1 MGFLRHGEQAGKA
14 GERGTM
20 SDKGILSEGKKE
32 SIFLS
37 ERFAAAA
44 CILTVAAGL
53 VAMVLSITAQDG
65 FAVFEVLV
73 KLVTAA
79 SMYLAFRFFKWD
91 VAKGLM
97 GGVLFC
103 LMYQE
108 AHLVLARLWSEQN
121 FDVYLVAG
129 VQGSLYIA
137 ASGMS
142 ALMTVI
148 ITINHFFINYGSRG
162 NPKDVI
168 VNRIA
173 LIFKFGVY
181 ILLFI
186 SNSGLGFSPAVLWRN
201 GMQYLS
207 DTALLLMLVCIESQ
221 FDSFKILRS
230 ELKEL
235 KQKGGKRK

>member
-1 MGFLRHGEQAGKA
+1 
-14 GERGTM
+14 M
-20 SDKGILSEGKKE
+20 SDKGILTDRKKE

-37 ERFAAAA
+37 ERFVAAA
-44 CILTVAAGL
+44 CVLTVAAGL
-53 VAMVLSITAQDG
+53 AATVLSVIEQDS

-103 LMYQE
+103 LTYQE

-142 ALMTVI
+142 FLMTVI
-148 ITINHFFINYGSRG
+148 ITINHFFINYGSHG

-173 LIFKFGVY
+173 IIFKFAVY
-181 ILLFI
+181 VLLFI
-186 SNSGLGFSPAVLWRN
+186 SNSRLGFDARILWRN

-221 FDSFKILRS
+221 FDSFKILR
-230 ELKEL
+230 EEL
-235 KQKGGKRK
+235 KQLKRKGGKGK